1 MINLDYLCTKIGQEI
16 GEMKKERNESTLST
30 LRKALGILQEDGVYA
45 MFLWL
50 EKENS
55 GIRKK
60 LTTEL
65 NGSDI
70 VKKYLLQNSEGFR
83 DDFKEFCKDLSELS
97 QDIDKLFFLKKIL
110 ERSLTYALYHA
121 KIKGVENVAET

>member
-16 GEMKKERNESTLST
+16 GENGDKST

-60 LTTEL
+60 LTPEL

-70 VKKYLLQNSEGFR
+70 VKKYLLQNSDVFH
-83 DDFKEFCKDLSELS
+83 DDFKEFCENLSELS
-97 QDIDKLFFLKKIL
+97 QDIDKLLFLKKIL

>member
-16 GEMKKERNESTLST
+16 GENGDEST
-30 LRKALGILQEDGVYA
+30 LRKALGVLQEDGVYA

-50 EKENS
+50 EKENNE
-55 GIRKK
+55 IRKK

-65 NGSDI
+65 KKSSI
-70 VKKYLLQNSEGFR
+70 VKKYLLQNSDGFHN
-83 DDFKEFCKDLSELS
+83 DFKEFCKDLSELS

-121 KIKGVENVAET
+121 KVKGEENVAET